1 MFSSDYAGKVTHFGV
16 WAEEAEERRFIAHAL
31 DVLREAA
38 SACGDRDV
46 LTNDLKEALSFL
58 ERKMLRPALVGHY
71 RVALGVRDPMQRV
84 AAVRQAYE
92 AIARA
97 V

>member
-1 MFSSDYAGKVTHFGV
+1 MFSSDNTGRVTHFGV
-16 WAEEAEERRFIAHAL
+16 WAEEAEERRFITYAL

-38 SACGDRDV
+38 GACGERDV
-46 LTNDLKEALSFL
+46 LTGELTEALSFL

-71 RVALGVRDPMQRV
+71 RVALGVRDPMQRMS
-84 AAVRQAYE
+84 AVRQAYE

>member
-1 MFSSDYAGKVTHFGV
+1 MFSSDNTGKVTHFGV
-16 WAEEAEERRFIAHAL
+16 WSEEADERRFIAHAL

-38 SACGDRDV
+38 AACGERDV
-46 LTNDLKEALSFL
+46 LTGELKEALSFL
-58 ERKMLRPALVGHY
+58 ERKLLRPVLVGHY

-92 AIARA
+92 AIVRA
-97 V
+97 A